1 MRIETSILRFSSNAK
16 SFSLRPR
23 RIVRVR
29 HPCASSPG
37 TKKMSSCQVIGAAC
51 ATGSF
56 FFRLRCNFVL
66 FAFLLLLR
74 RRNRISLG
82 Y

>member
-1 MRIETSILRFSSNAK
+1 MGIETSILRFSSNAK

-56 FFRLRCNFVL
+56 FCLRCNFVL